1 MSDIQ
6 QDQAQQ
12 SSASQSSGVEP
23 GKWEREQLEKLVS
36 STLNEHRRTRRWGI
50 FFKFLTFAYLFTLLI
65 IMFPDTFSSSPI
77 KHKGHTA
84 LIEVA
89 GVIAAGES
97 AGADNVITGLRAA
110 FEDANTKGV
119 ILRINSPGGSPVQS
133 AYINDEITRLKEKYT
148 DIPVYAVIVDV
159 CASGGYYIAAA
170 ADKIYADKGS
180 IVGSIGVLMNGFGF
194 EEAMS
199 RLGVER
205 RLLTAGEH
213 KGIMDPFSP
222 VREGEKE
229 HIQGMLDQLH
239 QQFINTVKKGR
250 GDRLKNDPKLFS
262 GLFWS
267 GEESVK
273 LGLVD
278 GLGSSSYVAREIIGE
293 EEIVDFTPA
302 EDLFEKLAQRV
313 GVGMAATLA
322 RISGLGGELQ
332 LR

>member
-6 QDQAQQ
+6 QDQVQQ
-12 SSASQSSGVEP
+12 PSVSQSSGVEP

-65 IMFPDTFSSSPI
+65 IMFPDKFSSSPI
-77 KHKGHTA
+77 KNKGHTA

-110 FEDANTKGV
+110 FEDVNTKGV

-133 AYINDEITRLKEKYT
+133 AYINDEIMRLKEKYT

-222 VREGEKE
+222 VKEGEKE

-239 QQFINTVKKGR
+239 RQFINTVKKGR

-313 GVGMAATLA
+313 GAGMAGTLA
-322 RISGLGGELQ
+322 RMSGLGGELQ

>member
-6 QDQAQQ
+6 QDQEQQ
-12 SSASQSSGVEP
+12 PPVSQTGGAEP
-23 GKWEREQLEKLVS
+23 GKWEREQLEKLVG
-36 STLNEHRRTRRWGI
+36 STLIEHRRTRRWGI
-50 FFKFLTFAYLFTLLI
+50 FFKFLTFAYLFGLLAI
-65 IMFPDTFSSSPI
+65 IFPDKLSSPPI
-77 KHKGHTA
+77 KDGGHTA
-84 LIEVA
+84 VIEVK
-89 GVIAAGES
+89 GIIAAGEA

-110 FEDANTKGV
+110 FKDTNTKGV

-133 AYINDEITRLKEKYT
+133 AYINDEIMRLKEKYKN
-148 DIPVYAVIVDV
+148 IPVYAVIVDV

-170 ADKIYADKGS
+170 ADEIYADKGS

-205 RLLTAGEH
+205 RLLTAGKH

-222 VREGEKE
+222 VKEGESE

-239 QQFINTVKKGR
+239 QQFISVVKRGR
-250 GDRLKNDPKLFS
+250 GDRLKDNGKLFS

-278 GLGSSSYVAREIIGE
+278 GLGSSSYVAREIIGVE
-293 EEIVDFTPA
+293 EMVDFTPA

-313 GVGMAATLA
+313 GAGMAGTLA
-322 RISGLGGELQ
+322 RMSGFGWEPQ

>member
-6 QDQAQQ
+6 QDQEQQ
-12 SSASQSSGVEP
+12 PSASQTGGVAP
-23 GKWEREQLEKLVS
+23 GKWEREQLEKLVG

-50 FFKFLTFAYLFTLLI
+50 FFKFLTFAYLFTLLV
-65 IMFPDTFSSSPI
+65 IMFPSKFSSPPM
-77 KHKGHTA
+77 KTNGHTA
-84 LIEVA
+84 LIEVK
-89 GVIAAGES
+89 GVIAAGEP
-97 AGADNVITGLRAA
+97 AGADSVITGLRAA

-133 AYINDEITRLKEKYT
+133 AYINDEIVRLKEKHKE
-148 DIPVYAVIVDV
+148 IPVYAVIVDV

-170 ADKIYADKGS
+170 ADEIYADKGS

-194 EEAMS
+194 EETMS

-222 VREGEKE
+222 VKEGEQE
-229 HIQGMLDQLH
+229 HIQSMLDQLH
-239 QQFINTVKKGR
+239 QQFIDVVKQGR
-250 GDRLKNDPKLFS
+250 GDRLKNNEKLFS

-278 GLGSSSYVAREIIGE
+278 GLGSSSYVAREIIGAE
-293 EEIVDFTPA
+293 ELVDFTPA

-313 GVGMAATLA
+313 GAGMAGTLA
-322 RISGLGGELQ
+322 RISGLGWEPQ